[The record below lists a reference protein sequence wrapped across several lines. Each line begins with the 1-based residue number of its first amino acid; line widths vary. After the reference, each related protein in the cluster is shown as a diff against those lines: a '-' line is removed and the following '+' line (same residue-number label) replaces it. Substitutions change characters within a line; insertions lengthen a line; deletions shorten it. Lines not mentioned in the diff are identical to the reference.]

1 MAHLGTLQISLFVTA
16 STIERV
22 RMASTVQESTL
33 HVRRARATN
42 ILVRSCEQ
50 HKFKG
55 RCRYCQRTLIIAR
68 AALGDAF
75 EATETRKKE
84 KRPPL
89 RGDSSGLYD
98 SIVVKPG
105 RIQGHHSIHELHQ
118 EFVFFDGEQAYPSYV
133 VQYTI

>member
-1 MAHLGTLQISLFVTA
+1 
-16 STIERV
+16 
-22 RMASTVQESTL
+22 MASKVQESTL

-42 ILVRSCEQ
+42 ILVSNTSSRGAAGASENFD
-50 HKFKG
+50 H
-55 RCRYCQRTLIIAR
+55 R

-105 RIQGHHSIHELHQ
+105 RIQGHHNIHHCTKNL
-118 EFVFFDGEQAYPSYV
+118 
-133 VQYTI
+133 